1 MIMPT
6 GPTSAIVH
14 AKGIEDLMKL
24 QKPCFYASGISHH
37 LFVGFRPV
45 LVSKPLQVK
54 CILLTDPG
62 SSGILFPTET
72 LSLGSCVDL
81 DTL

>member
-24 QKPCFYASGISHH
+24 QKPCFYISGVSHH

-54 CILLTDPG
+54 PTSLTGTGNPSILCP
-62 SSGILFPTET
+62 P
-72 LSLGSCVDL
+72 
-81 DTL
+81 